1 MQKPAPLVKG
11 QKVGLVALSSPV
23 KEGFLKKGLEN
34 FSHILQ
40 VKSILPGCLHSKH
53 FFTTCPPEKR
63 WKDLKAFLQNPEIK
77 AIWALRGGAG
87 SWQILEFLENHPLPE
102 KPKII
107 AGASDFTFILLFLL
121 QRWSWVVFFA
131 PMVATKFASMDLSEE
146 SLQFI
151 KDAKYRFEKKLKV
164 IKEGKGRGI
173 LTGGTLSI
181 LVSTLATPY
190 ELETRGKILLIE
202 DYREKPYRVE
212 RMLWQLKKAG
222 KFDEVQG
229 VVFSDMPECEQHPE
243 QGYDMEELLKNFFQ
257 DALFPVLFGLKTGH
271 SEKAET
277 LALGIEY
284 EIEGDG
290 FRSMEGAVLET
301 QSPSSS

>member
-1 MQKPAPLVKG
+1 MQKPAPLGEG
-11 QKVGLVALSSPV
+11 QKAGLVALSSPV
-23 KEGFLKKGLEN
+23 KKDYLKKGLEN
-34 FSHILQ
+34 FSRFLR
-40 VKSILPGCLHSKH
+40 VKPVLPVCLHSKH
-53 FFTTCPPEKR
+53 FFTTCPSEKR
-63 WKDLKAFLQNPEIK
+63 WEDLKTFLQNPEIR

-107 AGASDFTFILLFLL
+107 AGASDFTFILLYFL
-121 QRWSWVVFFA
+121 QKWNWVVFFA

-146 SLQFI
+146 SLRSFT
-151 KDAKYRFEKKLKV
+151 DAKYRFEKKLKV

-222 KFDEVQG
+222 KFDEIQG
-229 VVFSDMPECEQHPE
+229 IVFSDMPECIQHPE
-243 QGYDMEELLKNFFQ
+243 QGYDMEELLRNFFQ
-257 DALFPVLFGLKTGH
+257 DAPFPVLFGLKTGH
-271 SEKAET
+271 SKKAET

-284 EIEGDG
+284 EIEGDR
-290 FRSMEGAVLET
+290 FRSLEGAVLET
-301 QSPSSS
+301 